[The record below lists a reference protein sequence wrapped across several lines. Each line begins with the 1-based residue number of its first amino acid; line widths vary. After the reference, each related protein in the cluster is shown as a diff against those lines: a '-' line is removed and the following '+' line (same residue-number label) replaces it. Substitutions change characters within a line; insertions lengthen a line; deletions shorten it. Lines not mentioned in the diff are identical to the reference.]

1 MAREPWP
8 VTATGP
14 GAMVSA
20 DIRGMA
26 VDRPGVRP
34 CVTWSRAMLGA
45 RLVVGPRKSL
55 LGHRTLMSLVKR

>member
-20 DIRGMA
+20 DIRGW
-26 VDRPGVRP
+26 PLIVRGS
-34 CVTWSRAMLGA
+34 VRA
-45 RLVVGPRKSL
+45 L
-55 LGHRTLMSLVKR
+55 LGGERCWAHAS